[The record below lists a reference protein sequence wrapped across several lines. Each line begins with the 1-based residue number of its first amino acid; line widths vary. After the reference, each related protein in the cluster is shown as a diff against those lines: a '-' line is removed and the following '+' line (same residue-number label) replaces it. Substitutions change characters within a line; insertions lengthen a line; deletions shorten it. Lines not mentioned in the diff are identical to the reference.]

1 MDFEWEYLHLDGDM
15 SMIMALTGQEKIGWT
30 RLCQGYYH
38 KEWSTIQARH
48 YRRIGINSRTHNI
61 KRWKK
66 MFSTILA
73 DYCLEGWQMR
83 NETLHGKEKVTNRR
97 IQLEAIRKK
106 IKDAYTKKES
116 MRGDPNFKIF
126 DMPSHKRL
134 QMGI

>member
-1 MDFEWEYLHLDGDM
+1 
-15 SMIMALTGQEKIGWT
+15 
-30 RLCQGYYH
+30 
-38 KEWSTIQARH
+38 
-48 YRRIGINSRTHNI
+48 
-61 KRWKK
+61 

-134 QMGI
+134 QMGIQSSTIWVGMAEEAIRLNRENAIKNTIDHWLNP